1 MTTLT
6 EGNLRITFPR
16 GTRARKF
23 DEPETHGLSCM
34 KAVDFIVEETDRM
47 LFMEFK
53 DPDDPHA
60 TEARRERFIERFSS
74 GGLDADLK
82 YKYRDTFLY
91 QWASDEIDKPIHYWV
106 LVAAKNLT
114 TLDLTRR
121 TDALRRELPLDGPRS
136 GGWRRPIV
144 TDCMVFNLHTWNKY
158 LQHYPV
164 ERV

>member
-6 EGNLRITFPR
+6 ERNLRITFPR

-23 DEPETHGLSCM
+23 DERETHGLSCM
-34 KAVDFIVEETDRM
+34 KAVDFIVEETDRI
-47 LFMEFK
+47 LFIEFK
-53 DPDDPHA
+53 DPDDPRA
-60 TEARRERFIERFSS
+60 TKARREKFIEKFSS

-91 QWASDEIDKPIHYWV
+91 QWASDKIDKPIHYWV

-114 TLDLTRR
+114 TLHLTRR
-121 TDALRRELPLDGPRS
+121 TDALRRELPLCGPPS

>member
-23 DEPETHGLSCM
+23 DEPKTHGLSCM
-34 KAVDFIVEETDRM
+34 KAVDFIVEETDRI

-53 DPDDPHA
+53 DPDDPSA
-60 TEARRERFIERFSS
+60 TEARRKKFIAKFSS
-74 GGLDADLK
+74 GGLDTDLK

-91 QWASDEIDKPIHYWV
+91 QWASDKIDKPIHYWV

-114 TLDLTRR
+114 TFHLTRR
-121 TDALRRELPLDGPRS
+121 TDALRRELPLHGPSS

-144 TDCMVFNLHTWNKY
+144 TDCMVFNLHTWNQY
-158 LQHYPV
+158 LQQYPM

>member
-23 DEPETHGLSCM
+23 DEPGTHGLSCM
-34 KAVDFIVEETDRM
+34 KAVDFIVEETDRI

-53 DPDDPHA
+53 DPDDPRA
-60 TEARRERFIERFSS
+60 MEARREKFIEKFSS
-74 GGLDADLK
+74 GGLDTDLK

-91 QWASDEIDKPIHYWV
+91 QWASDRIDRPIHYWI
-106 LVAAKNLT
+106 LVAAKDLT
-114 TLDLTRR
+114 TFHLARR
-121 TDALRRELPLDGPRS
+121 TDALRRELPLYGPPS

-144 TDCMVFNLHTWNKY
+144 TDCIVFNLHTWNQY
-158 LQHYPV
+158 LQQYPV

>member
-6 EGNLRITFPR
+6 EGNLQITFPR

-34 KAVDFIVEETDRM
+34 KAVDFIVEETDRI
-47 LFMEFK
+47 LFIEFK
-53 DPDDPHA
+53 DPDDPRA
-60 TEARRERFIERFSS
+60 TEARREKFIEKFSS
-74 GGLDADLK
+74 GGLDSDLK
-82 YKYRDTFLY
+82 HKYRDTFLY

-106 LVAAKNLT
+106 LVAAKDLT
-114 TLDLTRR
+114 TFHLARR
-121 TDALRRELPLDGPRS
+121 TDALQRELPLYGPPS

-144 TDCMVFNLHTWNKY
+144 TDCMVFNLHTWNRY
-158 LQHYPV
+158 LQDYRV

>member
-1 MTTLT
+1 MITLT

-60 TEARRERFIERFSS
+60 TEARREKFIPHYSQRIVE
-74 GGLDADLK
+74 GGMAC
-82 YKYRDTFLY
+82 
-91 QWASDEIDKPIHYWV
+91 
-106 LVAAKNLT
+106 
-114 TLDLTRR
+114 
-121 TDALRRELPLDGPRS
+121 PRS
-136 GGWRRPIV
+136 VVRSW
-144 TDCMVFNLHTWNKY
+144 C
-158 LQHYPV
+158 
-164 ERV
+164 